1 MKPAPFQMFRPESL
15 ADALAMVAEHA
26 DDVRLLAGGQSL
38 VPLLNFRLAAP
49 AVIVDLNRVR
59 QLAGVRREGDT
70 LWIGAMTRQQDIL
83 ENPLVAEAA
92 PLLQKAA
99 TQVGHLQTR
108 NRGTVGGS
116 VAQADPSAELPLAL
130 TVLDATLTVVSARG
144 ARDLPVRSFFQHA
157 MVTELEADEILTE
170 IAVPVAGQGQRS
182 TFREFARRH
191 GDFAI
196 VAAAMIVESTG
207 AAVALGGIEPTPRLC
222 PAVAEALASGAID
235 AGALDRAIDADLADV
250 EANSDIQASGEF
262 RRHLARVLIHDCV
275 NEIATS

>member
-1 MKPAPFQMFRPESL
+1 
-15 ADALAMVAEHA
+15 
-26 DDVRLLAGGQSL
+26 
-38 VPLLNFRLAAP
+38 
-49 AVIVDLNRVR
+49 
-59 QLAGVRREGDT
+59 
-70 LWIGAMTRQQDIL
+70 MTRQQDIL
-83 ENPLVAEAA
+83 ESPLVAEAA